1 MIIYIII
8 IVLIILVFIIFK
20 LEKHEVKYVKSRVN
34 NVEYLVR
41 DTSDKQEAADRLGL
55 IEVNIKKFIDYVYSN
70 KDNEDYV
77 KNKEYI
83 EQLHNR
89 IKNVV
94 ISESSADSSYTS
106 YSVNK
111 GEQLVFCLRSKYTNS
126 LHDLNLLMYV
136 VLHELSHVGCP
147 EYGHGPL
154 FKKIFA
160 FFAEC
165 GIKCDVYKKIEFNKY
180 PKEYCGLMISESI
193 I

>member
-1 MIIYIII
+1 MIIYIILI
-8 IVLIILVFIIFK
+8 ILIVLIYIIFK

-34 NVEYLVR
+34 NVDYLVR
-41 DTSDKQEAADRLGL
+41 DTSDKQEAADKLGL
-55 IEVNIKKFIDYVYSN
+55 IEVNMKKFIDYVYSN
-70 KDNEDYV
+70 RNDEEYI
-77 KNKEYI
+77 KNKQYI
-83 EQLHNR
+83 EQLYNR

-94 ISESSADSSYTS
+94 ISESSANSSYTS

-111 GEQLVFCLRSKYTNS
+111 GEQLVFCLRSKYDNS

-165 GIKCDVYKKIEFNKY
+165 GIKCNVYKKMDFNHN
-180 PKEYCGLMISESI
+180 PAEYCGLMISDSI

>member
-1 MIIYIII
+1 MLVYIII
-8 IVLIILVFIIFK
+8 IIIIVLVFIIFK
-20 LEKHEVKYVKSRVN
+20 LEKHEVKYVKSKVN

-41 DTSDKQEAADRLGL
+41 DTPDKQEAADKLGM
-55 IEVNIKKFIDYVYSN
+55 IDVNMRKFIDYVYDHRN
-70 KDNEDYV
+70 DENFV

-83 EQLHNR
+83 EQLHDR

-106 YSVNK
+106 YSINK
-111 GEQLVFCLRSKYTNS
+111 GEQLVFCLRSKYNNS
-126 LHDLNLLMYV
+126 FHDLNLLMYV

-154 FKKIFA
+154 FKKVFA

-165 GIKCDVYKKIEFNKY
+165 GVKCDVYKKIDFGEK
-180 PKEYCGLMISESI
+180 PEEYCGLIISESI

>member
-1 MIIYIII
+1 MIVYIII
-8 IVLIILVFIIFK
+8 IILIVLIFIIFK
-20 LEKHEVKYVKSRVN
+20 LEKHEVKYVKSNIN

-41 DTSDKQEAADRLGL
+41 DTPDKQEAADKLGL
-55 IEVNIKKFIDYVYSN
+55 INVNINKFIDYVYAN
-70 KDNEDYV
+70 RNNEEYS
-77 KNKEYI
+77 KNKQYI
-83 EQLHNR
+83 EQLHDR
-89 IKNVV
+89 IKNVI

-106 YSVNK
+106 YSINK
-111 GEQLVFCLRSKYTNS
+111 GEQLVFCLRSKYNNS

-165 GIKCDVYKKIEFNKY
+165 GMKCDVYKKIDFNKK
-180 PKEYCGLMISESI
+180 PEEYCGLIISESI